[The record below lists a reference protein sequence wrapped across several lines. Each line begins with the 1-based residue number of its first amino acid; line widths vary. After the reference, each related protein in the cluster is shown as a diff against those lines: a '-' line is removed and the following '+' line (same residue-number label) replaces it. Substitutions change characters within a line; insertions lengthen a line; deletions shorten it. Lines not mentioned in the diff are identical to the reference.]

1 MHHRYRA
8 FSFVDRISLLE
19 PGVRVAGSWQIPP
32 GLPRFP
38 LSLVAEATGQLA
50 AWSAMAAIDF
60 SHRPVA
66 GIAGRVELLGDAAPG
81 QTLELS
87 AELETADAEAV
98 AYGGLASVDG
108 IPVLR
113 LHHCVGP
120 MMPAGEF
127 DDPAAMRE
135 RLAVLCG
142 AGAEPGA
149 FRGVPEFALEELVV
163 ETGGIA
169 RARLQ
174 VPGEAPFFEDHFPRR
189 PVFPGTLLMNMNL
202 KLVDALAG
210 SIPPETGRWAARAV
224 CDMKLRAFIP
234 PGSGLDLEAKVL
246 EHSAAAL
253 LVSVQTKAGGRL
265 QGAARVELAAITG
278 K

>member
-1 MHHRYRA
+1 MDHRYRA
-8 FSFVDRISLLE
+8 FSFVDRISVLE
-19 PGVRVAGSWQIPP
+19 PGVRVSGSWRIPSSLP
-32 GLPRFP
+32 GFP

-66 GIAGRVELLGDAAPG
+66 GIAGRVELLGEAFPG

-87 AELETADAEAV
+87 AELETADQEAV
-98 AYGGLASVDG
+98 AYGGVASVDG
-108 IPVLR
+108 QPILR

-120 MMPAGEF
+120 MMPAEEF

-135 RLAVLCG
+135 RLALLCG
-142 AGAEPGA
+142 PGAEPGA
-149 FRGVPEFALEELVV
+149 FRAVPEFTLDDLAV
-163 ETGGIA
+163 EAGSVA
-169 RARLQ
+169 RAKLQ
-174 VPGEAPFFEDHFPRR
+174 VPAEAAFFGDHFPRR

-202 KLVDALAG
+202 KLIDALAQSVAVEG
-210 SIPPETGRWAARAV
+210 GAWVARAV
-224 CDMKLRAFIP
+224 ADMKLRSFIA
-234 PGSGLDLEAKVL
+234 PGTALDLEAKVL
-246 EHSAAAL
+246 EHSGDQL

-265 QGAARVELAAITG
+265 QGAARVELAPATA